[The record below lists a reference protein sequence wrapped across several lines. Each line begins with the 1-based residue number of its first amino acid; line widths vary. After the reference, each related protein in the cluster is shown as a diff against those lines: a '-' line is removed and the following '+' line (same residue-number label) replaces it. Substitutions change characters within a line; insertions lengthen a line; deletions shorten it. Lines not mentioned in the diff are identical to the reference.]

1 MKNNNVDK
9 SLSRISKKFGKYQ
22 KNILLLK
29 RAWVL
34 ALFYSYVHF
43 DGYIGVIAHPILLFY
58 LS

>member
-29 RAWVL
+29 RA
-34 ALFYSYVHF
+34 
-43 DGYIGVIAHPILLFY
+43 
-58 LS
+58 

>member
-29 RAWVL
+29 RAL